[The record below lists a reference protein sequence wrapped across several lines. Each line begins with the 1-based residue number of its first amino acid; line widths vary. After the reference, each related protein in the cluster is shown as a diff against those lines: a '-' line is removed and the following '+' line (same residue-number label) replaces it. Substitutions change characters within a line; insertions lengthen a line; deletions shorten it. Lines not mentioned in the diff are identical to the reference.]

1 MVTRT
6 RKHGF
11 TLIELLVVIAIIAI
25 LAAILFPVFARAR
38 ENARRSTCQSN
49 LKQIM
54 LGVLQYAQD
63 YDERLPIYRWRNAAI
78 PSVWVD
84 RDDSSANDRHFWLEA
99 IQPYLKNTQMLFC
112 PSQSFGPTTLS
123 NEKMYPAYAY
133 NGVMGALTGGPK
145 SLAVFDNPAGKI
157 CIGDIGQRH
166 ASRTPPGFVENWFIN
181 NDGSTNWQQR
191 AWWTS
196 IHLGG
201 GNYGYLDGHVKFHS
215 EKDKVLGPVLAT
227 GSNLPG
233 DQTGYWMP

>member
-63 YDERLPIYRWRNAAI
+63 YDERLPIYRWNNAAV
-78 PSVWVD
+78 PSVWLD
-84 RDDSSANDRHFWLEA
+84 RDNSDANARHFWLEA

-123 NEKMYPAYAY
+123 NDGKMYPAYAY
-133 NGVMGALTGGPK
+133 NGAMSGK
-145 SLAVFDNPAGKI
+145 SLALFQSTADKI
-157 CIGDIGQRH
+157 CIGDIGQKH
-166 ASRTPPGFVENWFIN
+166 ADRTPTGYVENWFIN
-181 NDGSTNWQQR
+181 ADGSTSWKQWS
-191 AWWTS
+191 WWCS

-201 GNYGYLDGHVKFHS
+201 GNYGYLDGHVKFHT
-215 EKDKVLGPVLAT
+215 ENDKVLGPVLAT
-227 GSNLPG
+227 RSSLPG